1 MKETNIDSMKYRTS
15 THLASVDVDTIIA
28 EKGKCIVTIR
38 DTYYS
43 KAEVINGKKVGENVN
58 GKVVDGYF
66 ILFKEDLK
74 PMMVNSG
81 NRKKINMLVKMAKN
95 CSNSDSRNIGNWIGM
110 QIELLYDP
118 NIMFGNEVKGGIVVS
133 DKPVIK
139 TKTVLT
145 DAQFDKALVSITNGT
160 FTTEKLKED
169 FLLTDE
175 QLGKL

>member
-118 NIMFGNEVKGGIVVS
+118 NIFFGKEQTGGIVVS

-139 TKTVLT
+139 TKTALT

-160 FTTEKLKED
+160 FTAEKLKED
-169 FLLTDE
+169 FILTDE

>member
-118 NIMFGNEVKGGIVVS
+118 NIFFGKEQTGGIVVS

-169 FLLTDE
+169 FILTDE

>member
-1 MKETNIDSMKYRTS
+1 MKETQIDCMKYRTS

-43 KAEVINGKKVGENVN
+43 KAETVNGKKVGENVN

-66 ILFKEDLK
+66 LLFKEDLK

-81 NRKKINMLVKMAKN
+81 NRKKIAMLVKMAKN

-118 NIMFGNEVKGGIVVS
+118 NVTFGNNVTGGIVVS

-139 TKTVLT
+139 TKTALT
-145 DAQFDKALVSITNGT
+145 DAQFDKALVSIANGT
-160 FTTEKLKED
+160 FTAEKLKED
-169 FLLTDE
+169 FILTDE